1 MLAIESKV
9 EYITHISNNPK
20 IYKPKPKKLCNSYL
34 PPSFTKKKTFK
45 QKKSSTEILKHKFN
59 FDFKDDFLGDKK
71 DNKEIKNESRRP
83 KMEIENISFKEMEE
97 DFLKLKEKEEIK
109 RAQNE
114 LLFLLRRTTKDICQD
129 DNENESIKV
138 KRPKNPFA
146 ENFE

>member
-9 EYITHISNNPK
+9 EYITHISDDPK

-59 FDFKDDFLGDKK
+59 FDFKDDFSGDIKNK
-71 DNKEIKNESRRP
+71 KEIRRP
-83 KMEIENISFKEMEE
+83 KIEIENISFKEMEE

-109 RAQNE
+109 RAQSE
-114 LLFLLRRTTKDICQD
+114 LLFLIRRSTKDNSQ
-129 DNENESIKV
+129 NENESIKV
-138 KRPKNPFA
+138 KRPKNPFV

>member
-9 EYITHISNNPK
+9 EYITHISDDPK

-59 FDFKDDFLGDKK
+59 FEFKDDFSGDIKNK
-71 DNKEIKNESRRP
+71 KEIRRP
-83 KMEIENISFKEMEE
+83 KIEIENISFKEMEE

-109 RAQNE
+109 RAQSE
-114 LLFLLRRTTKDICQD
+114 LLFLIRRSTKDNSQD
-129 DNENESIKV
+129 ENESIKV
-138 KRPKNPFA
+138 KRPKNPFV

>member
-9 EYITHISNNPK
+9 EYITHISDDPK

-45 QKKSSTEILKHKFN
+45 QKKSSTEILKHN
-59 FDFKDDFLGDKK
+59 FDFKDDFSGDIKNK
-71 DNKEIKNESRRP
+71 KEIIRP
-83 KMEIENISFKEMEE
+83 KIEIENISFKEMEE

-109 RAQNE
+109 RAQSE
-114 LLFLLRRTTKDICQD
+114 LLFLIRRSTKDNSQD
-129 DNENESIKV
+129 ENESIKV
-138 KRPKNPFA
+138 KRPKNPFV

>member
-9 EYITHISNNPK
+9 EYITYISDDPK

-59 FDFKDDFLGDKK
+59 FDFKDDFSGDIKNK
-71 DNKEIKNESRRP
+71 KEIRRP
-83 KMEIENISFKEMEE
+83 KIEIENISFKEMEE

-109 RAQNE
+109 RAQSE
-114 LLFLLRRTTKDICQD
+114 LLFLIRRSTKDNSQD
-129 DNENESIKV
+129 ENESIKV
-138 KRPKNPFA
+138 KRPKNPFV

>member
-9 EYITHISNNPK
+9 KYITHISDDPK

-59 FDFKDDFLGDKK
+59 FDFKDDFSGDIKNK
-71 DNKEIKNESRRP
+71 KEIRRP
-83 KMEIENISFKEMEE
+83 KIEIENISFKEMEE

-109 RAQNE
+109 RAQSE
-114 LLFLLRRTTKDICQD
+114 LLFLIRRSTKDNSQD
-129 DNENESIKV
+129 ENESIKV
-138 KRPKNPFA
+138 KRPKNPFV

>member
-9 EYITHISNNPK
+9 EYITHISDDPK

-59 FDFKDDFLGDKK
+59 FDFKDDFSGDIKNK
-71 DNKEIKNESRRP
+71 KEIIRP
-83 KMEIENISFKEMEE
+83 KIEIENISFKEMEE

-109 RAQNE
+109 RAQSE
-114 LLFLLRRTTKDICQD
+114 LLFLIRRSTKDNSQD
-129 DNENESIKV
+129 ENESIKV
-138 KRPKNPFA
+138 KRPKNPFV

>member
-9 EYITHISNNPK
+9 EYITHISDDPK

-59 FDFKDDFLGDKK
+59 FDFKDDFSGDIKNK
-71 DNKEIKNESRRP
+71 KEIRRP
-83 KMEIENISFKEMEE
+83 KIEIENISFKEMEE

-109 RAQNE
+109 RAQSE
-114 LLFLLRRTTKDICQD
+114 LLFLIRRSTKDNSQD
-129 DNENESIKV
+129 ENESIKV
-138 KRPKNPFA
+138 KRPKKTFV

>member
-9 EYITHISNNPK
+9 EYITHISDDPK

-59 FDFKDDFLGDKK
+59 FDFKDDFSKNK
-71 DNKEIKNESRRP
+71 KEIRRP
-83 KMEIENISFKEMEE
+83 KIEIENISFKEMEE

-109 RAQNE
+109 RAQSE
-114 LLFLLRRTTKDICQD
+114 LLFLIRRSTKDNSQD
-129 DNENESIKV
+129 ENESIKV
-138 KRPKNPFA
+138 KRPKNPFV

>member
-9 EYITHISNNPK
+9 EYFTHISDDPK

-59 FDFKDDFLGDKK
+59 FDFKDDFSGDIKNK
-71 DNKEIKNESRRP
+71 KEIRRP
-83 KMEIENISFKEMEE
+83 KIEIENISFKEMEE

-109 RAQNE
+109 RAQSE
-114 LLFLLRRTTKDICQD
+114 LLFLIRRSTKDNSQD
-129 DNENESIKV
+129 ENESIKV
-138 KRPKNPFA
+138 KRPKNPFV

>member
-9 EYITHISNNPK
+9 EYITHISDDPK

-45 QKKSSTEILKHKFN
+45 QKKSSAEILKHKFN
-59 FDFKDDFLGDKK
+59 FDFKNDFSGDIKNK
-71 DNKEIKNESRRP
+71 KEIRRP
-83 KMEIENISFKEMEE
+83 KIEIENISFKEMEE

-109 RAQNE
+109 RAQSE
-114 LLFLLRRTTKDICQD
+114 LLFLIRRSTKDNSQD
-129 DNENESIKV
+129 ENESIKV
-138 KRPKNPFA
+138 KRPKNPFV

>member
-9 EYITHISNNPK
+9 EYITHISDDLK

-59 FDFKDDFLGDKK
+59 FDFKDDFSGDIKNK
-71 DNKEIKNESRRP
+71 KEIRRP
-83 KMEIENISFKEMEE
+83 KIEIENISFKEMEE

-109 RAQNE
+109 RAQSE
-114 LLFLLRRTTKDICQD
+114 LLFLIRRSTKDNSQD
-129 DNENESIKV
+129 ENESIKV
-138 KRPKNPFA
+138 KRPKNPFV

>member
-9 EYITHISNNPK
+9 EYITHISDDPK

-59 FDFKDDFLGDKK
+59 FDFKDDFSGDIKNK
-71 DNKEIKNESRRP
+71 KEIRRP
-83 KMEIENISFKEMEE
+83 KIEIENISFKEMEE

-109 RAQNE
+109 RAQSE
-114 LLFLLRRTTKDICQD
+114 LLFLIRRSTKDNSQD
-129 DNENESIKV
+129 ENESIKV
-138 KRPKNPFA
+138 KSPKNPFV

>member
-9 EYITHISNNPK
+9 EYITHISDDPK

-59 FDFKDDFLGDKK
+59 FDFKDDFSGDIKN
-71 DNKEIKNESRRP
+71 NKEIRRP
-83 KMEIENISFKEMEE
+83 KIEIENISFKEMEE

-109 RAQNE
+109 RAQSE
-114 LLFLLRRTTKDICQD
+114 LLFLIRRSTKDNSQD
-129 DNENESIKV
+129 ENESIKV
-138 KRPKNPFA
+138 KRPKNPFV

>member
-9 EYITHISNNPK
+9 EYITHISDDPK

-59 FDFKDDFLGDKK
+59 FDFKDDFSGDIKNK
-71 DNKEIKNESRRP
+71 KEIRRP
-83 KMEIENISFKEMEE
+83 KIEIENISFKEMEE

-109 RAQNE
+109 RAQSE
-114 LLFLLRRTTKDICQD
+114 LLFLIRRSTKDNSQD
-129 DNENESIKV
+129 ENESIKL
-138 KRPKNPFA
+138 KRPKNPFV

>member
-9 EYITHISNNPK
+9 EYITHISDDPK

-59 FDFKDDFLGDKK
+59 FDFKDDFSGDIKNK
-71 DNKEIKNESRRP
+71 KEIRRP
-83 KMEIENISFKEMEE
+83 KIEIENISFKEIEE

-109 RAQNE
+109 RAQSE
-114 LLFLLRRTTKDICQD
+114 LLFLIRRSTKDNSQD
-129 DNENESIKV
+129 ENESIKV
-138 KRPKNPFA
+138 KRPKNPFV

>member
-9 EYITHISNNPK
+9 EYITHISDDPK

-59 FDFKDDFLGDKK
+59 FDFKDDFSGDIKNK
-71 DNKEIKNESRRP
+71 KEIRRP
-83 KMEIENISFKEMEE
+83 KIEIENISFKEMEE

-109 RAQNE
+109 RAQSE
-114 LLFLLRRTTKDICQD
+114 LLFLIRRSTKDNSQD
-129 DNENESIKV
+129 ENESIKV
-138 KRPKNPFA
+138 KRPKNPFV

>member
-9 EYITHISNNPK
+9 EYITHISDDPK

-59 FDFKDDFLGDKK
+59 FDFKDDFSGDIKNK
-71 DNKEIKNESRRP
+71 KEIRRP
-83 KMEIENISFKEMEE
+83 KIEIENISFKEMEE

-109 RAQNE
+109 RAQSE
-114 LLFLLRRTTKDICQD
+114 LLFLIRRSTKDNSQD
-129 DNENESIKV
+129 ENMEYSFINCTSFTSLT
-138 KRPKNPFA
+138 P
-146 ENFE
+146 

>member
-9 EYITHISNNPK
+9 EYITHISDDPK

-59 FDFKDDFLGDKK
+59 FDFKDDFSGDIKNK
-71 DNKEIKNESRRP
+71 KEIRRP
-83 KMEIENISFKEMEE
+83 KIEIENISFKEMEE

-109 RAQNE
+109 RAQSE
-114 LLFLLRRTTKDICQD
+114 LLFLIRRSIKDNSQD
-129 DNENESIKV
+129 ENESIKV
-138 KRPKNPFA
+138 KRPKNPFV

>member
-9 EYITHISNNPK
+9 EYITHISDDPK

-59 FDFKDDFLGDKK
+59 FDFKDDFSGDIKNK
-71 DNKEIKNESRRP
+71 KEIRRP
-83 KMEIENISFKEMEE
+83 KIEIENISFKEMEE

-114 LLFLLRRTTKDICQD
+114 LLFLIRRSTKDNSQD
-129 DNENESIKV
+129 ENESIKV
-138 KRPKNPFA
+138 KRPKNPFV

>member
-9 EYITHISNNPK
+9 EYITHISDDPK

-59 FDFKDDFLGDKK
+59 FDFKDDFSGDIKNK
-71 DNKEIKNESRRP
+71 KEIRRP
-83 KMEIENISFKEMEE
+83 KIEIENISFKEMEE

-109 RAQNE
+109 RAQSE
-114 LLFLLRRTTKDICQD
+114 LLFLIRRANKDNSQD
-129 DNENESIKV
+129 ENESIKV
-138 KRPKNPFA
+138 KRPKNPFV

>member
-9 EYITHISNNPK
+9 EYITHISDDPK

-59 FDFKDDFLGDKK
+59 FDFKNDFSGDIKNK
-71 DNKEIKNESRRP
+71 KEIRRP
-83 KMEIENISFKEMEE
+83 KIEIENISFKEMEE

-109 RAQNE
+109 RAQSE
-114 LLFLLRRTTKDICQD
+114 LLFLIRRSTKDNSQD
-129 DNENESIKV
+129 ENESIKV
-138 KRPKNPFA
+138 KRPKNPFV

>member
-9 EYITHISNNPK
+9 EYITHISDDPK

-45 QKKSSTEILKHKFN
+45 QKKSSTEILKHN
-59 FDFKDDFLGDKK
+59 FDFKDDFSGDIKNK
-71 DNKEIKNESRRP
+71 KEIRRP
-83 KMEIENISFKEMEE
+83 KIEIENISFKEMEE

-109 RAQNE
+109 RAQSE
-114 LLFLLRRTTKDICQD
+114 LLFLIRRSTKDNSQD
-129 DNENESIKV
+129 ENESIKV
-138 KRPKNPFA
+138 KRPKNPFV

>member
-9 EYITHISNNPK
+9 EYITHISDDPK
-20 IYKPKPKKLCNSYL
+20 IYKPKPKKLCNSYP

-59 FDFKDDFLGDKK
+59 FDFKDDFSGDIKNK
-71 DNKEIKNESRRP
+71 KEIRRP
-83 KMEIENISFKEMEE
+83 KIEIENISFKEMEE

-109 RAQNE
+109 RAQSE
-114 LLFLLRRTTKDICQD
+114 LLFLIRRSTKDNSQD
-129 DNENESIKV
+129 ENESIKV
-138 KRPKNPFA
+138 KRPKNPFV